1 LAKKIIKDS
10 PRPTKRQ
17 LTEFIA
23 ENSGNPSRREIARAF
38 RLHASDQAWLRATL
52 KELEDDGQIERKRG
66 KRVGPP
72 GRLPPVAVI
81 EVTHVDDDGDVF
93 CRPTATNEGGDGDGE
108 TQTEDITIRLR
119 GDRGRPA
126 TAGVG
131 DRMLARLTRIA
142 KNVYDARTIRK
153 LGSGPRDFIGVYEGS
168 GRHGSV
174 RPVDRRIRTVYEVSA
189 RNSQN
194 AEDGDYVRAE
204 ALGGGHRRAARV
216 IERLGPGRGPKV
228 FSLVALHSRDIPID
242 FPADAI
248 TQSEGLQALPLGKRT
263 DLRDTPLITIDGA
276 DARDFD
282 DAVWA
287 EPDDSAKNKNGWHAI
302 VAIADV
308 TWYVRPGDPLDRS
321 ARDRGNSIY
330 FPDRVVPM
338 LPERLSNGLC
348 SLRPDEERACL
359 AVHLW
364 IDANGR
370 VIRHKFVRGLMR
382 SAARLTYEQAQSAID
397 GITDDTT
404 APILDTVVK
413 PLFGAYA
420 ALLKARKS
428 RGTLDLDLP
437 ERRIVLDDDGHVSAI
452 VPRARLDS
460 HRLIEELMIAANV
473 AAAETLQKAEI
484 PVPRRIHQE
493 PDSEAL
499 EALRQSLDG
508 FGIRLAKGAVVKP
521 ALFAGILE
529 QAAGTDFATMVSDL
543 VLRSQTQAFYGADDE
558 GHFGLA
564 LRRYCHFTS
573 PIRRYADVL
582 VHRALVS
589 ALKLG
594 DGGLGETDI
603 DRIDETSEH
612 ISMTERR
619 AAYAERDTVDRLTTA
634 YLADKVGAQ
643 FSARISG
650 VARFGLFV
658 RLDETGADGL
668 VPMRALPS
676 DWYEHDEVG
685 HRLVGEKS
693 GMTYALGETVT
704 VELVEAD
711 VATGSLAFTIIGENG
726 QKTEGTTGK
735 GRPPRRRRTSRKAKG
750 QRKRGK

>member
-1 LAKKIIKDS
+1 
-10 PRPTKRQ
+10 
-17 LTEFIA
+17 
-23 ENSGNPSRREIARAF
+23 
-38 RLHASDQAWLRATL
+38 
-52 KELEDDGQIERKRG
+52 
-66 KRVGPP
+66 
-72 GRLPPVAVI
+72 
-81 EVTHVDDDGDVF
+81 
-93 CRPTATNEGGDGDGE
+93 
-108 TQTEDITIRLR
+108 
-119 GDRGRPA
+119 
-126 TAGVG
+126 
-131 DRMLARLTRIA
+131 
-142 KNVYDARTIRK
+142 
-153 LGSGPRDFIGVYEGS
+153 
-168 GRHGSV
+168 
-174 RPVDRRIRTVYEVSA
+174 
-189 RNSQN
+189 
-194 AEDGDYVRAE
+194 
-204 ALGGGHRRAARV
+204 
-216 IERLGPGRGPKV
+216 
-228 FSLVALHSRDIPID
+228 
-242 FPADAI
+242 
-248 TQSEGLQALPLGKRT
+248 
-263 DLRDTPLITIDGA
+263 
-276 DARDFD
+276 
-282 DAVWA
+282 
-287 EPDDSAKNKNGWHAI
+287 
-302 VAIADV
+302 
-308 TWYVRPGDPLDRS
+308 
-321 ARDRGNSIY
+321 
-330 FPDRVVPM
+330 
-338 LPERLSNGLC
+338 
-348 SLRPDEERACL
+348 
-359 AVHLW
+359 
-364 IDANGR
+364 
-370 VIRHKFVRGLMR
+370 MR

-493 PDSEAL
+493 PVSEAL
-499 EALRQSLDG
+499 VALRHSLDG

-726 QKTEGTTGK
+726 QKTERTTGK

>member
-1 LAKKIIKDS
+1 MAKKLKKDS

-17 LTEFIA
+17 LIEFIT

-38 RLHASDQAWLRATL
+38 RLHASDRAWLRATL
-52 KELEDDGQIERKRG
+52 KELEDDGEIERKRG

-81 EVTHVDDDGDVF
+81 EVTHVGDDGDVF
-93 CRPTATNEGGDGDGE
+93 CRPTAAPADGDGD
-108 TQTEDITIRLR
+108 TQDDDITIRLR

-131 DRMLARLTRIA
+131 DRLLARLSRVA
-142 KNVYDARTIRK
+142 KNDYDARTIRK

-174 RPVDRRIRTVYEVSA
+174 RPVDRRIRTVYDVSA

-204 ALGGGHRRAARV
+204 AMGGGHRRTARV
-216 IERLGPGRGPKV
+216 IERLGSGRDPKV

-248 TQSEGLQALPLGKRT
+248 SQSEGLVAPPLGKRT
-263 DLRDTPLITIDGA
+263 DLRHVPLVTIDGA

-287 EPDDSAKNKNGWHAI
+287 TPDDSPKNKGGWHAI

-308 TWYVRPGDPLDRS
+308 TWYVRPDDPLDRA

-364 IDANGR
+364 IDAKGKM
-370 VIRHKFVRGLMR
+370 IRHKFVRGLMR
-382 SAARLTYEQAQSAID
+382 SAARLTYEQAQNAID
-397 GITDDTT
+397 GVTDETT
-404 APILDTVVK
+404 APILETVIQ
-413 PLFGAYA
+413 PLFGVYE
-420 ALLKARKS
+420 ALLKARKG

-437 ERRIVLDDDGHVSAI
+437 ERRIVLDDAGHVTAI

-484 PVPRRIHQE
+484 PVPRRIHE
-493 PDSEAL
+493 APDSEAL
-499 EALRQSLDG
+499 EALRQSLDA

-529 QAAGTDFATMVSDL
+529 QAEGTDFAAMVNDL

-594 DGGLGETDI
+594 EGGLSKPDI
-603 DRIDETSEH
+603 DKIDETSEH

-619 AAYAERDTVDRLTTA
+619 AAFAERDTTDRLTTA
-634 YLADKVGAQ
+634 YLADQVGAQ

-650 VARFGLFV
+650 VARFGVFV

-668 VPMRALPS
+668 VPMRSLPN
-676 DWYEHDEVG
+676 DWYDHDEVG

-693 GMTYALGETVT
+693 GLTFALGETVT
-704 VELVEAD
+704 VELMEAD
-711 VATGSLAFTIIGENG
+711 VATGSLAFAIVGSGE
-726 QKTEGTTGK
+726 KTEKKPGR
-735 GRPPRRRRTSRKAKG
+735 GRPPRRRGSSRKTRG
-750 QRKRGK
+750 RRKRGK

>member
-1 LAKKIIKDS
+1 M
-10 PRPTKRQ
+10 RT
-17 LTEFIA
+17 
-23 ENSGNPSRREIARAF
+23 
-38 RLHASDQAWLRATL
+38 TL

-93 CRPTATNEGGDGDGE
+93 CRPTATNEDGDGDGD
-108 TQTEDITIRLR
+108 TQTEEITIRLR

-131 DRMLARLTRIA
+131 DRVLARLTRIA

-153 LGSGPRDFIGVYEGS
+153 LGSGPSEFIGVYEGS

-174 RPVDRRIRTVYEVSA
+174 RPVDRRIRTVYEVST
-189 RNSQN
+189 RNSEN

-216 IERLGPGRGPKV
+216 IERLGPGRDPKV

-242 FPADAI
+242 FPADAV
-248 TQSEGLQALPLGKRT
+248 TQSEGLKAPPLGKRT
-263 DLRDTPLITIDGA
+263 DLREVPLITIDGA

-287 EPDDSAKNKNGWHAI
+287 EPDDGAKNKGGWHAI

-348 SLRPDEERACL
+348 SLRPNEERACL

-364 IDANGR
+364 IDANGK

-382 SAARLTYEQAQSAID
+382 SAARLTYEQVQSAID
-397 GITDDTT
+397 GVTDDTT
-404 APILDTVVK
+404 KPILDTVVK
-413 PLFGAYA
+413 PLFGVYA

-493 PDSEAL
+493 PNSEAL

-529 QAAGTDFATMVSDL
+529 QAAGTDFAAMVNDL

-594 DGGLGETDI
+594 DGGLSETDI

-693 GMTYALGETVT
+693 GMTYVLGETVT
-704 VELVEAD
+704 VELAEAD

-726 QKTEGTTGK
+726 QKTERTTGK